1 MKALV
6 FEHPHQA
13 VVTER
18 PVPVIAAD
26 EVLVRSRA
34 VGICHSDFELLADRY
49 IIPVS
54 FPVIPGHEWAG
65 EIAEVGSGV
74 TGFAA
79 GDRVVGE
86 CVVGPSGQDH
96 FGFSISGAN
105 AEYFTAKAE
114 WLHRL
119 PDSVSWTAGA
129 LVEPFSV
136 AYNAVRTAGRVD
148 PSDTVAVVGAGP
160 IGLLC
165 AMAAG
170 ASNAKVVLVDPQE
183 SRRSWAGRVGAQA
196 ALDPASAD
204 FADGVAETT
213 GGRGFDVVIESAGV
227 PAAMAAALGM
237 AAHRARLVFVGID
250 AAGSAPAVLGQ
261 IQAKELRVTGII
273 GSAGLWPQTIRLI
286 GRGVV
291 DPTVLVSARF
301 PLADAVSALDA
312 ARDAARNIKVHIE
325 SGS

>member
-1 MKALV
+1 
-6 FEHPHQA
+6 
-13 VVTER
+13 
-18 PVPVIAAD
+18 
-26 EVLVRSRA
+26 
-34 VGICHSDFELLADRY
+34 
-49 IIPVS
+49 
-54 FPVIPGHEWAG
+54 
-65 EIAEVGSGV
+65 
-74 TGFAA
+74 
-79 GDRVVGE
+79 
-86 CVVGPSGQDH
+86 
-96 FGFSISGAN
+96 
-105 AEYFTAKAE
+105 
-114 WLHRL
+114 
-119 PDSVSWTAGA
+119 
-129 LVEPFSV
+129 
-136 AYNAVRTAGRVD
+136 
-148 PSDTVAVVGAGP
+148 
-160 IGLLC
+160 
-165 AMAAG
+165 MAAG